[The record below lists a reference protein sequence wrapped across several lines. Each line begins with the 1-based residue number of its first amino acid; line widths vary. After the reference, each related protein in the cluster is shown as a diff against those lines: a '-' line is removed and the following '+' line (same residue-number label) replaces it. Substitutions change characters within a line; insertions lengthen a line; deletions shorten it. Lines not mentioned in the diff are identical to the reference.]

1 MLLDVSYCRCK
12 LCFNQLA
19 ELLRRIHATISDKH
33 FFFPVG
39 DGGSGNLQVLS
50 FGFNLKCFFILNK
63 DKSGSLVVL
72 LC

>member
-1 MLLDVSYCRCK
+1 MLLSE
-12 LCFNQLA
+12 A
-19 ELLRRIHATISDKH
+19 

-50 FGFNLKCFFILNK
+50 FGFNLKCFFLNK